1 LLNKTL
7 QNSVWHDGDWGG
19 MINPWTVNDE
29 DMRMVEDLEYDLTK
43 ITLTCSEEELKR
55 RLG

>member
-1 LLNKTL
+1 MLNKTL
-7 QNSVWHDGDWGG
+7 QKFVWLDGDWGW